1 MSFPNFSN
9 FKQYI
14 KDELKLRKDAT
25 LKISNL
31 NSWIKITSGN
41 DEGLSMVSN
50 PNHKLFKA
58 AGQTSGIYGDSK
70 SSGTIGTNW
79 AGNDVNSGT
88 GQGFKP
94 SPIVSSMEIDEGSGT
109 LSRKG
114 FIYSITAFHTRAN
127 GITIAGILFR
137 TRVFC
142 ILRMGMEYASRSR
155 WNCRYNQQQVKYA
168 HIPIIACK
176 RNELRRIKHA
186 MVNMI
191 TTWGL
196 LLVVVLQL
204 DGDKWNYR
212 C

>member
-88 GQGFKP
+88 GQRFKP

-109 LSRKG
+109 LSRKAS
-114 FIYSITAFHTRAN
+114 FTITAFTKEQME
-127 GITIAGILFR
+127 TIAGYFLEPGYS
-137 TRVFC
+137 VF
-142 ILRMGMEYASRSR
+142 LEWG
-155 WNCRYNQQQVKYA
+155 WNTPTGVGG
-168 HIPIIACK
+168 I
-176 RNELRRIKHA
+176 
-186 MVNMI
+186 VG
-191 TTWGL
+191 TTKEEISTY
-196 LLVVVLQL
+196 Q
-204 DGDKWNYR
+204 
-212 C
+212 